1 MAAARKTNPVDEALK
16 LGKGPLMAA
25 GVFSLVSNLLYLFF
39 PIYTQQVFSRV
50 LMSHS
55 TATLFVLTVGV
66 IFVFGVS
73 AILDGLRSKVLTN
86 YGLVFDRYMS
96 TPMFNALF
104 EAAVRGNPAAR
115 SQIARDLDQFR
126 AGISGPATSLLL
138 DVPFIPFFFFV
149 LFVIDPALGMLCMG
163 GGVILFILALMQDRS
178 TRSAI
183 TRANDESN
191 QSYAFTESAL
201 RNSEVVR
208 ALGMTSA
215 LGLQWGKHRSVALDR
230 QAAVSDTQNFYQNL
244 IKLIRM
250 IIQVMVIAAGAWL
263 ILEGSVAGGM
273 LFANMIIT
281 ARALQPIER
290 LVGSWTVVVNAYDS
304 YGRLKRL
311 FSAYEEP
318 VPATA
323 LPTPKGEV
331 RVERLSFSPPS
342 GPADRL
348 VLAGVAF
355 ELEAGETLGVVGP
368 SGAGKSTLMRMLV
381 GVWRP
386 SQGVVRLDG
395 SDVYSWDRTSFGKH
409 VGYLPQDIEL
419 FAGTVRENIGRF
431 RPDARDEDIIQAA
444 QVAGAHE
451 MIIRLPKGYDTEVG
465 ESGATLSGG
474 QRQRIGLARALFGGP
489 SLVVLD
495 EPNANLDAE
504 GEAALIHALELLKA
518 RRATVVIASHRPNI
532 FRTADKMLLLRDG
545 RVEQFGPRNDVL
557 ARLVKPAGATAA
569 SEARAG

>member
-331 RVERLSFSPPS
+331 RSNASASLRRRARPTAWSWPASPSNSKRRDARRRRPLGRGQVDADAHAGRRL
-342 GPADRL
+342 A
-348 VLAGVAF
+348 A
-355 ELEAGETLGVVGP
+355 
-368 SGAGKSTLMRMLV
+368 
-381 GVWRP
+381 
-386 SQGVVRLDG
+386 
-395 SDVYSWDRTSFGKH
+395 
-409 VGYLPQDIEL
+409 LPGRCS
-419 FAGTVRENIGRF
+419 ARRIGRLQLG
-431 RPDARDEDIIQAA
+431 PDLLRQARGLPAPGHRTLRRH
-444 QVAGAHE
+444 GAREH
-451 MIIRLPKGYDTEVG
+451 
-465 ESGATLSGG
+465 
-474 QRQRIGLARALFGGP
+474 RALP
-489 SLVVLD
+489 
-495 EPNANLDAE
+495 
-504 GEAALIHALELLKA
+504 A
-518 RRATVVIASHRPNI
+518 RRAR
-532 FRTADKMLLLRDG
+532 
-545 RVEQFGPRNDVL
+545 
-557 ARLVKPAGATAA
+557 
-569 SEARAG
+569 